1 MGFGRNGFGAIV
13 LGVLLGATGVVQA
26 ATPPGT
32 AAGVSWLQSQLQADG
47 SFTNANGIATDTQAE
62 SEALKALT
70 SANDPQANLTAG
82 LIAANTG
89 GDTETLSRQIL
100 ASVGTSQS
108 ASALVTT
115 LLANQ
120 NPDGSFGDYPG
131 YQSTFFD
138 TAYALVALN
147 AAGQGSSD
155 AAHNAALY
163 LANHQGTDGSWTD
176 WQGTDTAYG
185 TALAIEALAPYRLQ
199 LASMALAIKN
209 GTAYLS
215 SVRQSGGDWG
225 ESFIDAQVVQALA
238 LGNADTTL
246 VTGAAGDLANA
257 QLADGSWGDD
267 VFTTAL
273 ALQAL
278 AAVQATAPPTQSI
291 GSATGY
297 VVEAGTGRPISGA
310 GVFIASNP
318 KAATTTNSSGYFT
331 LGNLPAGQLTFVA
344 NAAGYG
350 STSIVATIVTGASN
364 QVGQIVLSQ
373 GSTTAMVYGKIT
385 SQQNGTPLAGAS
397 VQLLGGSSPY
407 SATTAADG
415 SFAFPSVTPGQYT
428 LQIGDTGFIAVSAP
442 VTLSGGE
449 QLQADQALLLTG
461 TYQNSAPV
469 TVSATVVDA
478 ATGAPIPDA
487 QVSLGSALAGSA
499 GSDGGVSIA
508 SVPMGAYQATVSA
521 SGYTTASYS
530 FVLAPGSNGALGT
543 LSLYPATAVA
553 APDTLTLIATVVD
566 GLSNKPVAGA
576 TVTDIDTGATAT
588 TDANGVATFTGL
600 TALSVNLQAA
610 AAGYATQAFTV
621 TASGFGTV
629 AQTLTLPAA
638 GGTSGATSVSLSGTV
653 TDASTGSPI
662 SGATVALS
670 DATAQFV
677 TGSTGSYQ
685 LPTIPELTFS
695 LQVTATGYVTQTV
708 PVTVSQFGSYTL
720 DIQLEPA
727 QPAST
732 LQVLAVDAKS
742 ATLATTD
749 TGVFTASVGNTGT
762 ADVQT
767 TLFAEIT
774 DSQGAVEAD
783 VEGRVPGNTTQ
794 SGTFDVPANGQIQA
808 EFDWAPTQLP
818 AGNYTVTVYAAVP
831 NTATRTTPHGVVLA
845 QGNTS
850 VALNPTEAFTGQL
863 AFNPPLSQAGSQT
876 PVAISAFV
884 INSGNQTLDALPLQ
898 VTVTDPATGNV
909 VYTATGQTASLAVN
923 NNATVS
929 FGGWVPTTTGNL
941 KVQVVSTDS
950 SIAGSVTGTLYVG
963 NKATAQVTVDKTIIA
978 PGTNT
983 VHAKVAVQGVD
994 ISQAISVDPMFFAVQ
1009 QAVNKGGAYVA
1020 PNAEAW
1026 QERNHCD
1033 GCHIQ
1038 TESLV
1043 GLAGAAG
1050 KATIDPNAIK
1060 FLVNTIGTSQQN
1072 DGTYRESFPQWAV
1085 SQNTLGL
1092 WALNKWDDHGEFF
1105 RSKLAAATLLH
1116 NWRVVYG
1123 NMVHWNIDFGGAWW
1137 SSYDTIAALVIDD
1150 LAAVLKEAG
1159 TQDISTVK
1167 QYTLGPG
1174 LAPNGSVYQ
1183 GWNVVRGPDGL
1194 LYANQQNGVID
1205 WVNPNTG
1212 AHGAVSMPGL
1222 PAEADS
1228 LAVAQDGSI
1237 YVSGFIGSN
1246 GYIAHGVPGQPA
1258 TIIWEGPGE
1267 ISSVALSPAAVLYAL
1282 NRPMNQLLRFD
1293 GSTPTVVLDSTV
1305 LNYPNSMD
1313 FDPAGDLMIADWQND
1328 DLVELTAD
1336 GTESVFAAGLQQG
1349 PVAISYD
1356 GSGGWY
1362 VAAFWSRTYD
1372 AGNSFYNE
1380 LGLYHFNADGTG
1392 ERLLDTPN
1400 CDGLTMWNGMPVMVD
1415 RTHNTLTPIVTST
1428 INPAVLGNMQT
1439 DVTGAVQFLLS
1450 RQDGT
1455 DRIVDSMRLTGL
1467 AESRSVITDPA
1478 LLTRI
1483 NAEIASIDARL
1494 RSYQD
1499 ADGGW
1504 GRNTGQKSD
1513 ALVTALVGLALDY
1526 SHPST
1531 SDPATRNAIQFL
1543 LNAQQ
1548 GDGSWLSA
1556 DGIMTTRL
1564 ATTALVMDYMP
1575 QALQFLGGID
1585 VDLYVQDAPGKA
1597 SLGNFAPQP
1606 GDTVIGGDGGSTY
1619 DWHMNGVTSEED
1631 VTFDVNLPNMLA
1643 NETRPI
1649 AGSAYLTFKNS
1660 FTGELLTTPLDIPQV
1675 QAVSGLGLTVG
1686 TDRPQYP
1693 GVTPVLIAGN
1703 AGNNGVPTVNAQV
1716 LLTVTA
1722 PDGTV
1727 VATLPAITGLAIPTG
1742 GELPYTAQWNT
1753 GNYLPGAYTVKASI
1767 VDDTGTV
1774 ANVATASFTI
1784 ANSSAGGTGSAEAT
1798 LRTSTDRITY
1808 NTTDTVNIADLVASV
1823 TDNSILSLV
1832 HLHVVV
1838 TDPNGNTVGT
1848 YDHNLGQ
1855 LAPGAT
1861 QNLPDVLVLNHAAQG
1876 QYSVA
1881 AVLTDSTGA
1890 TLATG
1895 SASFTVAENLTKTL
1909 TGQVTVAA
1917 AKVYEGTPEVCTDTV
1932 TNTGTLGLSGQPLQ
1946 ALLVNL
1952 ASGTALST
1960 TPSSATLAPGQQQQ
1974 TPQTVDTTPLAVGDY
1989 TCVLQAEVNG
1999 AWTTLAYATF
2009 HVADPTADLAGMLT
2023 ATPTQVPLTTN
2034 VALAGSVTNGGFAA
2048 IPGITATISIQDPSG
2063 NTVFSSPVSIT
2074 SLGMGQASQ
2083 LLANWTAAGNVGD
2096 VDTAILTATVGT
2108 HSRVLAQ
2115 AQFTLL
2121 PPPIKIAAG
2130 MAEGAHGR
2138 VLILTDDPA
2147 SYPGD
2152 QDPFGPNPAPGLA
2165 AQNQHLGQ
2173 VLTAAGWSYTIV
2185 TNAGDFETQFNTGG
2199 YETYVILSEAV
2210 KLPESLQMQVDQ
2222 AVSNG
2227 AGLIVAGNHDD
2238 RNNKLEDALGIHS
2251 TGKSLSVTGLE
2262 LDANSLDQAGGQAG
2276 FPIDGQPLTVNKVSA
2291 TSVGNFQLT
2300 GGGTAPAVYTYG
2312 YGTGKTIYVA
2322 FDLALE
2328 EAAANSPDSLFDQ
2341 LMLDNLNYV
2350 SPTNLAPYTGR
2361 VIPLALT
2368 IQNQGIAT
2376 PGTASVSLPPGV
2388 TVIDPNGATVSGNTL
2403 SWVFNLAVGQTL
2415 TETFWVQLPATA
2427 GSLRVPAL
2435 VDSGTAPNL
2444 TPQASTNMII
2454 AVQARP

>member
-1 MGFGRNGFGAIV
+1 MGLGRNVRGAS
-13 LGVLLGATGVVQA
+13 LLGILALVWGIAAQ

-32 AAGVSWLQSQLQADG
+32 ATGVSWLQSQLQTDG
-47 SFTNANGIATDTQAE
+47 SFTNANGIATNTQAE

-70 SANDPQANLTAG
+70 ATNDPQANLTAG
-82 LIAANTG
+82 LIDADTT
-89 GDTETLSRQIL
+89 GDTETLSRQIP

-108 ASALVTT
+108 ASTRVTT

-120 NPDGSFGDYPG
+120 NLDGSFSDFPG
-131 YQSTFFD
+131 YQSTYFD

-163 LANHQGTDGSWTD
+163 LANNQGSDGSWTD
-176 WQGTDTAYG
+176 WQGNDTAYS
-185 TALAIEALAPYRLQ
+185 TALVVEALAPYRLQ

-215 SVRQSGGDWG
+215 SVRQAGGDWG
-225 ESFIDAQVVQALA
+225 ESFINAQVTLALA

-246 VTGAAGDLANA
+246 VTSAAGDLANA

-273 ALQAL
+273 ALR
-278 AAVQATAPPTQSI
+278 AAVAVHATAPPTQSI
-291 GSATGY
+291 SSATGY
-297 VVEAGTGRPISGA
+297 VVEAGTGRPLAGA
-310 GVFIASNP
+310 SVFLASNP
-318 KAATTTNSSGYFT
+318 QVTTTTNASGYFT
-331 LGNLPAGQLTFVA
+331 LSDLPAGQLTFVA
-344 NAAGYG
+344 SATGYG
-350 STSIVATIVTGASN
+350 STSVVATILTGASN
-364 QVGQIVLSQ
+364 PVGQIVLAQ
-373 GSTTAMVYGKIT
+373 GSATAMVYGKVT
-385 SQQNGTPLAGAS
+385 SQQNGTPLAGAT
-397 VQLLGGSSPY
+397 VQLTGGSSPY

-415 SFAFPSVTPGQYT
+415 SFAFPAVTPGPYT
-428 LQIGDTGFIAVSAP
+428 LQIGDTGFISVSSA

-449 QLQADQALLLTG
+449 QLQSDQALLLTG

-478 ATGAPIPDA
+478 ATGAAIPGA
-487 QVSLGSALAGSA
+487 QVSLGSALTGSA
-499 GSDGGVSIA
+499 GADGSVSIA
-508 SVPMGAYQATVSA
+508 SVPLGAYQATVSA

-543 LSLYPATAVA
+543 LSLYPATAIA
-553 APDTLTLIATVVD
+553 APGTLTLIATVVD
-566 GLSNKPVAGA
+566 GLSHKPVAGA
-576 TVTDIDTGATAT
+576 TVTDTDTGATAT

-600 TALSVNLQAA
+600 TALSINVQAA

-629 AQTLTLPAA
+629 AQTLTLPAV
-638 GGTSGATSVSLSGTV
+638 GGTSGATSVTLAGTV
-653 TDASTGSPI
+653 TDASSGSPI

-685 LPTIPELTFS
+685 LPNIPELSFS
-695 LQVTATGYVTQTV
+695 LQVTAKGYVTQTV

-720 DIQLEPA
+720 AIQLTPA

-732 LQVLAVDAKS
+732 LQVLTVDAKS
-742 ATLATTD
+742 ATLAATD
-749 TGVFTASVGNTGT
+749 TGVFTATVGNIGT
-762 ADVQT
+762 ADVQA

-774 DSQGAVEAD
+774 DGQGAVEAD

-794 SGTFDVPANGQIQA
+794 SGTFDVPASGQIQA

-818 AGNYTVTVYAAVP
+818 TGNYTVTVYAAVP
-831 NTATRTTPHGVVLA
+831 NTATRTTPHGTVLA

-850 VALNPTEAFTGQL
+850 VAVDPTEAFTGQL
-863 AFNPPLSQAGSQT
+863 SFSPPLTQAGGQT
-876 PVAISAFV
+876 PVAISALV
-884 INSGNQTLDALPLQ
+884 INGGNQTLATLPLQ
-898 VTVTDPATGNV
+898 LTVTDPATGNV
-909 VYTATGQTASLAVN
+909 VYTATGQATALAVN
-923 NNATVS
+923 NNVTVS
-929 FGGWVPTTTGNL
+929 FGSWLPTTTGNL
-941 KVQVVSTDS
+941 KVQVVSTDA
-950 SIAGSVTGTLYVG
+950 SIAGTVSGTLYVG
-963 NKATAQVTVDKTIIA
+963 NKATAQITVDKTIMA
-978 PGTNT
+978 PGSNT

-1009 QAVNKGGAYVA
+1009 QAVTKGGAYVA

-1026 QERNHCD
+1026 QQRNHCD

-1038 TESLV
+1038 SESLV
-1043 GLAGAAG
+1043 GLASAAG

-1060 FLVNTIGTSQQN
+1060 FLVNTFGTSQQS
-1072 DGTYRESFPQWAV
+1072 DGTYRESFPQWAT

-1105 RSKLAAATLLH
+1105 RSKLAAANVLH
-1116 NWRVVYG
+1116 NWRVVNS
-1123 NMVHWNIDFGGAWW
+1123 NMVYWNIDFGGTWW
-1137 SSYDTIAALVIDD
+1137 SSYDEIAALAISDF
-1150 LAAVLKEAG
+1150 AGILKEAA
-1159 TQDISTVK
+1159 TQDISKVK
-1167 QYTLGPG
+1167 QYVLGAG

-1205 WVNPNTG
+1205 WVNPSTG
-1212 AHGAVSMPGL
+1212 AHGTVSMPGL

-1228 LAVAQDGSI
+1228 LAVAPDGSI

-1246 GYIAHGVPGQPA
+1246 GYIAHGVPGQSA

-1267 ISSVALSPAAVLYAL
+1267 ISSVALSPAGVLYAL

-1305 LNYPNSMD
+1305 LNHPNNMD

-1328 DLVELTAD
+1328 DLVELRAD

-1349 PVAISYD
+1349 PVSISYD

-1362 VAAFWSRTYD
+1362 VAAFWSNTYD
-1372 AGNSFYNE
+1372 AGNSFYND

-1392 ERLLDTPN
+1392 ERLADTPN

-1415 RTHNTLTPIVTST
+1415 RTHNTLTPVTASP
-1428 INPAVLGNMQT
+1428 INPVILSNMQT
-1439 DVTGAVQFLLS
+1439 DLAGAVQFLF
-1450 RQDGT
+1450 RRGEDT
-1455 DRIVDSMRLTGL
+1455 DRIVEAMRLWGF
-1467 AESRSVITDPA
+1467 AESRSAITDPT
-1478 LLTRI
+1478 LLSSI
-1483 NAEIASIDARL
+1483 NTEIATIDARL
-1494 RSYQD
+1494 RGYQNK
-1499 ADGGW
+1499 DGGW
-1504 GRNTGQKSD
+1504 GRNTGQVSD

-1543 LNAQQ
+1543 LNSQQ

-1575 QALQFLGGID
+1575 DALQFLGGID
-1585 VDLYVQDAPGKA
+1585 VDLYVQDVPGKV
-1597 SLGNFAPQP
+1597 SLGNFVPQP
-1606 GDTVIGGDGGSTY
+1606 GDTVIGGDGSSIY
-1619 DWHMNGVTSEED
+1619 DWHMTGVTSEED

-1643 NETRPI
+1643 NEIRPV

-1693 GVTPVLIAGN
+1693 GVTPVLISGD
-1703 AGNNGVPTVNAQV
+1703 AGNNGVPTMNAQV
-1716 LLTVTA
+1716 LLTITA

-1727 VATLPAITGLAIPTG
+1727 VATLPAIAGLQIPTG

-1753 GNYLPGAYTVKASI
+1753 GDYLPGTYTVTASI

-1774 ANVATASFTI
+1774 ANKAATSFII

-1798 LRTSTDRITY
+1798 LRTSTDRTTY
-1808 NTTDTVNIADLVASV
+1808 NTTDTVNIVDLVASV

-1838 TDPNGNTVGT
+1838 TGPSGNTVGT
-1848 YDHNLGQ
+1848 YDHDLGQ
-1855 LAPGAT
+1855 LAPGALD
-1861 QNLPDVLVLNHAAQG
+1861 NLPDVLTLNHAVQG
-1876 QYSVA
+1876 LYTVSGT
-1881 AVLTDSTGA
+1881 LTDNTGA

-1895 SASFTVAENLTKTL
+1895 SAMFTVAENLGKTL
-1909 TGQVTVAA
+1909 TGQVTLQAP
-1917 AKVYEGTPEVCTDTV
+1917 KVYAGTPEVCTDTV
-1932 TNTGTLGLSGQPLQ
+1932 TNTGTLAMSSQPLQ

-1952 ASGTALST
+1952 ASGTTLST
-1960 TPSSATLAPGQQQQ
+1960 TPSTASLAPGQQRQ
-1974 TPQTVDTTPLAVGDY
+1974 TQQTVDTTPLAVGDY
-1989 TCVLQAEVNG
+1989 TCLLQAQVNG
-1999 AWTTLAYATF
+1999 AWTTLGYATF
-2009 HVADPTADLAGMLT
+2009 HVADPTADLAGTLT

-2034 VALAGSVTNGGFAA
+2034 VALAGSLSNGGFAS

-2063 NTVFSSPVSIT
+2063 NTVFSSPVSIA

-2096 VDTAILTATVGT
+2096 VDTAILTATVGS

-2121 PPPIKIAAG
+2121 PPPIKIGAG

-2147 SYPGD
+2147 AYPGN
-2152 QDPFGPNPAPGLA
+2152 QDPFGPSPAPGLA

-2185 TNAGDFETQFNTGG
+2185 TNATDFQTQFNTGG
-2199 YETYVILSEAV
+2199 YEAYVILSEAV
-2210 KLPESLQMQVDQ
+2210 KLPESLQEQVDA
-2222 AVSNG
+2222 AVNSG

-2262 LDANSLDQAGGQAG
+2262 LDANSLDQAGGQVSL
-2276 FPIDGQPLTVNKVSA
+2276 PIDGQPLTVNKDSA
-2291 TSVGNFQLT
+2291 TAVGNFELT
-2300 GGGTAPAVYTYG
+2300 GGGTAPAVFTYG
-2312 YGTGKTIYVA
+2312 YGTGKSVYVA

-2328 EAAANSPDSLFDQ
+2328 EAAANSPNSLFDQ
-2341 LMLDNLNYV
+2341 LMLDSLNYV
-2350 SPTNLAPYTGR
+2350 SPTNLTPYTGR
-2361 VIPLALT
+2361 VIPLVLT
-2368 IQNQGIAT
+2368 IQNQGNPT
-2376 PGTASVSLPPGV
+2376 PGEAMVTLPTGV

-2427 GSLRVPAL
+2427 GSLTVPAL
-2435 VDSGTAPNL
+2435 VESGTAPNL
-2444 TPQASTNMII
+2444 TPQASTSMII